1 MKIGAKLKYK
11 NLCIFTVNHI
21 CVGNKKTSILWAM
34 TNFSHCLT
42 YPLSPFFCWVFLFL
56 VRSFCVASDFL
67 IFSVL
72 FGVIVCNKHKSVIRR
87 CLFVPNTQITLY
99 KNMTF
104 PLTVNQS
111 QSCRWRRCDFRLRS
125 LSERTVYGAAVLCYF
140 YLLSVLLSDS
150 ATNRDIVLTSDA
162 VSCDDVYFGRR
173 ASPVGFWLPPFAVY
187 GAAVLHFVNPVSVL
201 LSDSATN
208 RDIG

>member
-87 CLFVPNTQITLY
+87 CTAPLCYVISISCQCYWAIQQQTGTSFSRLTLY
-99 KNMTF
+99 TLKCYQCLLRRRLF
-104 PLTVNQS
+104 RAASLARWLLAPAVRRL
-111 QSCRWRRCDFRLRS
+111 WRRCLAFCKSR
-125 LSERTVYGAAVLCYF
+125 
-140 YLLSVLLSDS
+140 
-150 ATNRDIVLTSDA
+150 
-162 VSCDDVYFGRR
+162 
-173 ASPVGFWLPPFAVY
+173 
-187 GAAVLHFVNPVSVL
+187 VSV
-201 LSDSATN
+201 TERFCN
-208 RDIG
+208 KQGHRVGPWK

>member
-11 NLCIFTVNHI
+11 NLCIFTVKHI

-111 QSCRWRRCDFRLRS
+111 QSCRWHRCDFRLRS

-162 VSCDDVYFGRR
+162 VYLKVLSVSLATTSISGGEPRPLASGSRRSPSMAPLSCI
-173 ASPVGFWLPPFAVY
+173 L
-187 GAAVLHFVNPVSVL
+187 
-201 LSDSATN
+201 
-208 RDIG
+208 